1 MVRRVRVRKLA
12 AAAFVCLLVISLP
25 AHICQA
31 VIYPFEIFTDNGTY
45 NDNPGWDLYV
55 DVWDGDN
62 QANFTFYNN
71 SSFDSSIARIYF
83 DDGTLL
89 GIDEVINSVDPGP
102 PKVTYTSFNTTQS
115 PGDLPGGNLLDPNF
129 VADREFSIGSL
140 NPPPWKG
147 VNNGDIL
154 NEWVTVSF
162 TLSGDLTALL
172 GELNNGTLRV
182 GLHVIGL
189 PDGSSE
195 SAVLI
200 PEPATVLLLGLGALA
215 LLRRRRA

>member
-1 MVRRVRVRKLA
+1 MRRVRVRKLA

-31 VIYPFEIFTDNGTY
+31 VLYPFQIFTDNGAY

-55 DVWDGDN
+55 DVWNGSN
-62 QANFTFYNN
+62 QAYFTFYNN

-89 GIDEVINSVDPGP
+89 GIDEIIDSVDPGP
-102 PKVTYTSFNTTQS
+102 PKVTYTSFNKTSS
-115 PGDLPGGNLLDPNF
+115 PGDLPGGTDLVPPF
-129 VADREFSIGSL
+129 VADREFSIGSQ

-154 NEWVTVSF
+154 NEWVTVHF
-162 TLSGDLTALL
+162 QLSSDLTALL

-195 SAVLI
+195 SAILI
-200 PEPATVLLLGLGALA
+200 PEPATVALLGLGALF
-215 LLRRRRA
+215 LLRRKRR